1 MVVVGSSKL
10 KSQQIALSL
19 SLSPPPDLICFG
31 RGELCA
37 AAAGT
42 TLSGRSG
49 WATIYNDH
57 IGKAS
62 TTTTRLCVMWDLRC
76 LRRHRKSRQLFS
88 FPLLY
93 IFFLVHLHIR
103 YYRTGE
109 NILFFLHRDEIKV
122 EFYYIK
128 CLLMES
134 KAMLTCP
141 STSRRCGNRRAT
153 RFATLE
159 PRGIRRGGRK
169 PCQEQHDVIYFHL
182 VLLLLLPRRVFFLS
196 PLKSNP
202 RACLILLY
210 NYSTR
215 V

>member
-103 YYRTGE
+103 YYRTRE
-109 NILFFLHRDEIKV
+109 NILFFFHRDEIKV

-141 STSRRCGNRRAT
+141 SIPAEGA
-153 RFATLE
+153 
-159 PRGIRRGGRK
+159 GIEER
-169 PCQEQHDVIYFHL
+169 HV
-182 VLLLLLPRRVFFLS
+182 S
-196 PLKSNP
+196 PLWNLAGSVEGGESPARSNTTSS
-202 RACLILLY
+202 IFI
-210 NYSTR
+210 
-215 V
+215 